1 MASFN
6 RYQTL
11 TYSNQYLCFIL
22 EFLFTCCSSFCAGY
36 TCRDALAKLTCFTF
50 TKNAH
55 FVKCV

>member
-22 EFLFTCCSSFCAGY
+22 EFLFTRCSSFCAGY
-36 TCRDALAKLTCFTF
+36 TCRDALAKLTCFT
-50 TKNAH
+50 KNAH